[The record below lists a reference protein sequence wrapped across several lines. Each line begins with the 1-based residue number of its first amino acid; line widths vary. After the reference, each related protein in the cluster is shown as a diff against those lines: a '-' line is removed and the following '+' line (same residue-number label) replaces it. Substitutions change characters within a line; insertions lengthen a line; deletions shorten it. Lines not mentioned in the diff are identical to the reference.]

1 MRLRNDTE
9 PRGATS
15 RAPIIRV
22 NLMTSP
28 ARYRRSCLIALVVV
42 GGFAGILVDAQQSGR
57 FVASADGLTVKDTL
71 LHVTWTADLNLPS
84 TLKFGLPVHDSGSMT
99 YQIARRW
106 VAALN
111 KERYGGRSDW
121 TLPAM
126 PTTDSTCSVAKGPN
140 GNSFGFDCTGNPM
153 ASLYY
158 RGLGIRKPNTAVPMP
173 PGTVGPFRN
182 FQPYLYWSE
191 NGKERRRSGRAG
203 QRQANRQNGDHAF
216 SFNTG
221 WQGGNVSDH
230 VMYVLPMIEGPL
242 SGTSPVKGTMLQPS
256 ADGQT
261 VYDPIADVT
270 WFANANLA
278 AEMKFGV
285 SGIVADGAMTRA
297 VADDFIEAMNSYNR
311 KGYLG
316 QKQWQL
322 PPTAPDPSCT
332 MKDGG
337 YNCSGSPMG
346 ELYHN
351 HLLKIVGKQAGEPVR
366 RVPDVKLGAF
376 HNLQP
381 YLYWGCAGN
390 DSRIACSGD
399 PAAPGFQWS
408 FSFGNGFQGTD
419 VIGNSLYVMV
429 YAPDPA
435 K

>member
-1 MRLRNDTE
+1 MTQPHRSR
-9 PRGATS
+9 PR
-15 RAPIIRV
+15 RILV
-22 NLMTSP
+22 LV
-28 ARYRRSCLIALVVV
+28 ALAVS
-42 GGFAGILVDAQQSGR
+42 AGILTHAQQSGR
-57 FVASADGLTVKDTL
+57 FMPSADGLTVKDNV
-71 LHVTWTADLNLPS
+71 LHVTWASDLNLPA
-84 TLKFGLPVHDSGSMT
+84 THKYGLPVHDSGSMT
-99 YQIARRW
+99 YAIARRW
-106 VAALN
+106 IAALN

-126 PTTDSTCSVAKGPN
+126 PTTDSTCTVARGPN
-140 GNSFGFDCTGNPM
+140 GNSFGFDCTASPM
-153 ASLYY
+153 GSLYY

-173 PGTVGPFRN
+173 STTVGPFRN
-182 FQPYLYWSE
+182 FQPYLYWSL
-191 NGKERRRSGRAG
+191 NGKEKRRSGRAG
-203 QRQANRQNGDHAF
+203 RRQADRQNGDHAF

-242 SGTSPVKGTMLQPS
+242 PGTSPVKGTTLQPG

-261 VYDPIADVT
+261 VYDPIANVT
-270 WFANANLA
+270 WLANANIA
-278 AEMKFGV
+278 ADMKFGV
-285 SGIVADGAMTRA
+285 SGIVGDGAMTRET
-297 VADDFIEAMNSYNR
+297 ADDFIDAMNSYNR

-316 QKQWQL
+316 QKNWQL
-322 PPTAPDPSCT
+322 PPTVPDPSCT
-332 MKDGG
+332 MKEGG

-351 HLLKIVGKQAGEPVR
+351 HLLKILGKQAGESVVQ
-366 RVPDVKLGAF
+366 VPDIKIGAF

-435 K
+435 R

>member
-1 MRLRNDTE
+1 MTPHHRHRLS
-9 PRGATS
+9 G
-15 RAPIIRV
+15 V
-22 NLMTSP
+22 NVIVVLV
-28 ARYRRSCLIALVVV
+28 IA
-42 GGFAGILVDAQQSGR
+42 AGILIHAQPSSR
-57 FVASADGLTVKDTL
+57 FVASSDGLTVRDNL
-71 LHVTWTADLNLPS
+71 LHVTWAADLDLPA

-99 YQIARRW
+99 YPIARRW

-111 KERYGGRSDW
+111 AARYAGRSDW

-126 PTTDSTCSVAKGPN
+126 PTTDATCDVAKGPH
-140 GNSFGFDCTGNPM
+140 GNSFGFNCTASPM
-153 ASLYY
+153 GSLYY
-158 RGLGIRKPNTAVPMP
+158 RGLGIRQPNTAVPMP
-173 PGTVGPFRN
+173 PSTVGPFRN
-182 FQPYLYWSE
+182 FQPYLYWSL
-191 NGKERRRSGRAG
+191 NGKERPRGGRAA
-203 QRQANRQNGDHAF
+203 QRQADRQNGDHAF

-221 WQGGNVSDH
+221 WQGANVSDH
-230 VMYVLPMIEGPL
+230 VMYVLPMIPGRLP
-242 SGTSPVKGTMLQPS
+242 GTTPVRGTGLQPS

-270 WFANANLA
+270 WLANANLA

-297 VADDFIEAMNSYNR
+297 TADDFIKAMNGYNR
-311 KGYLG
+311 TGYLG
-316 QKQWQL
+316 QKRWQL
-322 PPTAPDPSCT
+322 PPTMPDPNCT

-346 ELYHN
+346 ELYYT
-351 HLLKIVGKQAGEPVR
+351 HLMKIAGKQAGEPVVR
-366 RVPDVKLGAF
+366 PPDIRLGPF

-381 YLYWGCAGN
+381 YLYWGCAGKS
-390 DSRIACSGD
+390 SRIACSGD

-435 K
+435 R